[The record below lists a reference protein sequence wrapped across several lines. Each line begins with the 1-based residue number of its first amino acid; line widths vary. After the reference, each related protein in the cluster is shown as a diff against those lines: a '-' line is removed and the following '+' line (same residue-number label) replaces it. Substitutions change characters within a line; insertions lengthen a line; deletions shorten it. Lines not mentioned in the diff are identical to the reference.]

1 MFSTK
6 IIEMNESNK
15 DIEIKRLHILL
26 KKKENEIEEIKKK
39 LQDIT
44 DKEQSECT
52 HDFEIICEMYDRY
65 KVCRKCQIY
74 I

>member
-26 KKKENEIEEIKKK
+26 KKKENEIEEIKKN
-39 LQDIT
+39 
-44 DKEQSECT
+44 
-52 HDFEIICEMYDRY
+52 Y
-65 KVCRKCQIY
+65 KI
-74 I
+74 